1 MMNILPFFH
10 FFAFLLYCSLII
22 FILWKDP
29 KSLLNRICAA
39 FLACFALWSFGYI
52 FLYNPDISK
61 DIAILSDNIASVG
74 WIGFAS
80 LFLWF
85 ALIFTE
91 KKKILKI
98 RIIYLF
104 ILIFPLVLIY
114 KKWNGLITA
123 DYVKLPWGW
132 GSVWSDS
139 IWTYLF
145 YFYFLT
151 FSLIGLYL
159 ILNFWRKSEDTLK
172 RKQAKIIF
180 IVSLVSLIFGSLIDV
195 IFPVFTILK
204 IPSLTDLIALFW
216 AAGLVY
222 AIVKYKFMII
232 TPATAAENIIS
243 TMADSLIL
251 LDREG
256 KIVDINKA
264 MLNLS
269 GYSTNELK
277 GKSIELFFPK
287 NDFPNHLLNRAMMKE
302 AFHNQELNFQTKT
315 GEVVPVLFS
324 SSTMMDDNGEIAGIV
339 CIIKDITQYKQATDA
354 LKESEQRFRDVTENA
369 LEWIWE
375 IDVNGKYVFC
385 SPACE
390 KILGYKPEELLGKH
404 FYDLF
409 APEQKKQLKKLA
421 LDNFTAKQPFHEL
434 INLNIK
440 KDGNPVWISTS
451 GVPILDKKGNLLGYR
466 GVDMDITKYK
476 QLEGMLRE
484 DRKKYRE
491 IIDGMNDTVWVI
503 SLEGKFADVNKV
515 AAKMLGYSRQELLS
529 MEPKDIDAYLS
540 AEAIKTLIR
549 QMPNDEVQTFET
561 KHKTKEGKIIPVEI
575 SSSLVT
581 YQGKRHILSIARD
594 ITQRKK
600 AEEALR
606 KSRQEFASLFQSN
619 PEATIY
625 LDKKGYIQNINFR
638 FRELFGYTL
647 EEIKGKNIDSGLIQ
661 PPDKMKESKELTQK
675 AFKGDYINI
684 ETIRKKKD
692 GTLFPVHLSA
702 SPLYIEG
709 KYQGAIGIY
718 QDISKRKEMEE
729 KIEKLVRIDSLTGC
743 YNRRY
748 GLELLYRHMKLS
760 QRNKSPLLL
769 AFLDI
774 DNFKT
779 INDTFGHN
787 EGDHVLKEVVG
798 LFKSS
803 FREVDIICR
812 MGGDEFLLAFP
823 DSSLQEAPLIKERLQ
838 KKLAQLNE
846 HIDRD
851 YTISLSMGF
860 SEYVQGKPKT
870 MDELIAI
877 ADQEMYKEKNNKKRC
892 T

>member
-1 MMNILPFFH
+1 MNILPFLH

-22 FILWKDP
+22 FILWKDVR
-29 KSLLNRICAA
+29 SLLNRVCAA
-39 FLACFALWSFGYI
+39 FLACLALWSFGYI

-61 DIAILSDNIASVG
+61 DTAILSDNIASIG

-91 KKKILKI
+91 KKKILKT

-104 ILIFPLVLIY
+104 IIIFPLLLIY
-114 KKWNGLITA
+114 KKWTGFITA
-123 DYVKLPWGW
+123 DYIKLPWGW

-180 IVSLVSLIFGSLIDV
+180 IVSLFSLIFGTSIDV
-195 IFPVFTILK
+195 IFPIFTILK

-251 LDREG
+251 LDRKGNIKTVNE
-256 KIVDINKA
+256 A
-264 MLNLS
+264 LLNLS
-269 GYSTNELK
+269 GYHKDELT
-277 GKSIELFFPK
+277 GKSVEIFFPEK
-287 NDFPNHLLNRAMMKE
+287 DFKDTLLAKDNKKAIIS
-302 AFHNQELNFQTKT
+302 NYELNFQTKT
-315 GEVVPVLFS
+315 GEDIPVLFS
-324 SSTMMDDNGEIAGIV
+324 SSTMMDKTVGIVGIV
-339 CIIKDITQYKQATDA
+339 CIIKDITQYKKTIDA
-354 LKESEQRFRDVTENA
+354 LKKSEQRFKDVTENA

-375 IDVNGKYVFC
+375 TDINGKYVYC
-385 SPACE
+385 SPVCE

-409 APEQKKQLKKLA
+409 APEQKKQLKRLA
-421 LDNFTAKQPFHEL
+421 LDNFTDKQPFHEF
-434 INLNIK
+434 INLNIR

-451 GVPILDKKGNLLGYR
+451 GVPILDKKSNLLGYR

-476 QLEGMLRE
+476 QLEEMLRE

-503 SLEGKFADVNKV
+503 NSDGKFADVNKV
-515 AAKMLGYSRQELLS
+515 AAKMLGYSREELLS
-529 MEPKDIDAYLS
+529 MGPKDIDPHLP
-540 AEAIKTLIR
+540 AEAIKTLIQ
-549 QMPNDEVQTFET
+549 QMPEDEVQIFET

-575 SSSLVT
+575 SSSLIT
-581 YQGKRHILSIARD
+581 YLGKWHILSIARD

-600 AEEALR
+600 AEESLR
-606 KSRQEFASLFQSN
+606 KSQQEFASLFKSGSEALVYIDKDSN
-619 PEATIY
+619 II
-625 LDKKGYIQNINFR
+625 DINTR
-638 FRELFGYTL
+638 FTELFGYTA
-647 EEIKGKNIDSGLIQ
+647 EEVRGKNINEGLIHS
-661 PPDKMKESKELTQK
+661 PDK
-675 AFKGDYINI
+675 I
-684 ETIRKKKD
+684 EEAQDLFQRSLSGNYYNYETVRKKKD
-692 GTLFPVHLSA
+692 GTCFPVSISCSTVIIDEQLKGRIISYA
-702 SPLYIEG
+702 
-709 KYQGAIGIY
+709 
-718 QDISKRKEMEE
+718 DITERK
-729 KIEKLVRIDSLTGC
+729 KIEKQLKELARIDSLTGC

-748 GLELLYRHMKLS
+748 GLELLYRQMKLS
-760 QRNKSPLLL
+760 QRSQSPLLL

-787 EGDHVLKEVVG
+787 EGDEVLKEVVE

-803 FREVDIICR
+803 LREVDIICR

-823 DSSLQEAPLIKERLQ
+823 DSSLQEVPLIRDRLQ
-838 KKLAQLNE
+838 KKMNQLNKD
-846 HIDRD
+846 IARD

-860 SEYVQGKPKT
+860 SEYVSDKPKT

-877 ADQEMYKEKNNKKRC
+877 ADQEMYKEKKKYKEN
-892 T
+892 